1 VPRKIFVAGE
11 ILTAS
16 DVNTNLMDQA
26 VMTFADDAA
35 RTTALP
41 SPIEGMVTYL
51 ADSDALNVWNGSAW
65 IPAASGASL
74 GSGSILQVVS
84 TAKTDTFS
92 TTSTT
97 FVDVTGLNLSITP
110 ASSSSKI
117 YLSLTV
123 GALDASAATELVARA
138 LRDSTPV
145 GVGNADGSR
154 SQAGLYRVNSAA
166 NRPGVAVWSFLD
178 SPATSSSIT
187 YKIQV
192 QTGAGTAFLN
202 RASTDGNNAATGRT
216 ISTLTA
222 VEVAG

>member
-1 VPRKIFVAGE
+1 MSNLTVGSLSGLSSNGFVIDVEPGSKIVQPG
-11 ILTAS
+11 
-16 DVNTNLMDQA
+16 A
-26 VMTFADDAA
+26 V
-35 RTTALP
+35 
-41 SPIEGMVTYL
+41 
-51 ADSDALNVWNGSAW
+51 
-65 IPAASGASL
+65 
-74 GSGSILQVVS
+74 LQVVS
-84 TAKTDTFS
+84 ATKTDTFS

-97 FVDVTGLNLSITP
+97 FVDVTGLSLSITP

-123 GALDASAATELVARA
+123 GTFDASTATELLARA

-145 GVGNADGSR
+145 GVGGADGSR

-202 RASTDGNNAATGRT
+202 RASTDGNNAATGRAAST
-216 ISTLTA
+216 ITLM
-222 VEVAG
+222 EIAG